1 MFDKSMVLADDCSSN
16 SSSSS
21 VQVQPNVTEVTERI
35 TRRKRKR
42 KFSRNT
48 GWVLTDIQYLYFS
61 LDITHL

>member
-1 MFDKSMVLADDCSSN
+1 MFDKSMLLADDCSSN

-21 VQVQPNVTEVTERI
+21 VQIQPNVTEVTERI

-48 GWVLTDIQYLYFS
+48 GWVLTDIQYLYFL
-61 LDITHL
+61 LDIIHL